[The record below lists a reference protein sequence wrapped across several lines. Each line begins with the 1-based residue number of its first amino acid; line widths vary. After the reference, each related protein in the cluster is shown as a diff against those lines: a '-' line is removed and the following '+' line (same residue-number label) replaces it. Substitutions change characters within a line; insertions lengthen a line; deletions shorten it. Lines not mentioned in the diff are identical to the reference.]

1 MTATVVDVPPPTS
14 RRAGWLVTGASTAVA
29 LFALVVVLVL
39 DAGTTRTVLLAVAVA
54 AAFSL
59 AAWRAVRARRD
70 TSAVHGARPISSW
83 IAAFSGPIGRSPSG
97 PIIWVQRS
105 MTISGAP
112 FTCSSTWPVWELL
125 PRVAMNLRSVE
136 KVHCVMTWK
145 AWRSAL

>member
-70 TSAVHGARPISSW
+70 TSVVHGARPISSW
-83 IAAFSGPIGRSPSG
+83 IAAFSWATTFFAALVALAAPDAGARAALAGLLAGCVLVLVGRASERVSGERDPGDRPSA
-97 PIIWVQRS
+97 R
-105 MTISGAP
+105 
-112 FTCSSTWPVWELL
+112 
-125 PRVAMNLRSVE
+125 
-136 KVHCVMTWK
+136 
-145 AWRSAL
+145 